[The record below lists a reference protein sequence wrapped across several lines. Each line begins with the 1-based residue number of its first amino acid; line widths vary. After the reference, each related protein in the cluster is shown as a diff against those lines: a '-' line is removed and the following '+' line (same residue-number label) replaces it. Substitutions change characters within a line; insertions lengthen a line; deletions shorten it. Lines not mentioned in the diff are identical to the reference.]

1 MIRSTWN
8 EALDG
13 MDLKGGSILNPP
25 TLLDTMTVFPHSFK
39 NLDSISTA
47 QTLPFGDI
55 FISL

>member
-1 MIRSTWN
+1 
-8 EALDG
+8 

-25 TLLDTMTVFPHSFK
+25 TLLDKMTVFPHSFK